1 VTARAPRL
9 RPFRVAR
16 PRLRL
21 SRLSRLSWLSPLPSL
36 SPARLPL
43 RARLALI
50 LAVVF
55 VVGGALLVALSTSLA
70 NRSIAAA
77 SAASAP
83 AAAELQQQLSE
94 ILSQANQVPKPKL
107 GTTPPPDSK
116 PTEQEQ
122 QQSADLKK
130 KLLEA
135 NNEYAAATKT
145 DAVGLLVGESAV
157 GVAVMVPLAGLLAWY
172 LAGRSLRPVRS
183 ITAAARRTSADRLS
197 ERLALSGPKDEITEL
212 ATTFDAMMDRL
223 ERAFEAQRRFVAD
236 ASHELRTPIAVAAT
250 SIDVVLAKPDRTPRQ
265 LEAMAHD
272 VRGALTR
279 VEQLVDSLLALTR
292 SEQLDRAREQ
302 VDLAIL
308 AEDALDAHS
317 TAIRARGLTVDVQ
330 LDESRTMGDPALLD
344 RMTGNL
350 VDNAIRHN
358 VDAGH
363 IRVTTAATDSG
374 VVLTVANSGTV
385 IPGTAIEQLLRPFHR
400 LSGRARTEDNGLGL
414 GLAIADAVC
423 RAHGGTLTLAALPSG
438 GLQVRVELPTGSD
451 R

>member
-1 VTARAPRL
+1 LT
-9 RPFRVAR
+9 
-16 PRLRL
+16 
-21 SRLSRLSWLSPLPSL
+21 WLSP
-36 SPARLPL
+36 AQVPL
-43 RARLALI
+43 RARLTLV

-55 VVGGALLVALSTSLA
+55 VIGGALLVVVSTSLA

-83 AAAELQQQLSE
+83 AAAELQRQLGE
-94 ILSQANQVPKPKL
+94 ILSQASQSQKPKQ
-107 GTTPPPDSK
+107 GTTPPPDAK
-116 PTEQEQ
+116 PTVEEQK
-122 QQSADLKK
+122 QSADLKK
-130 KLLEA
+130 KLLA
-135 NNEYAAATKT
+135 VNNEYAVATKT
-145 DAVGLLVGESAV
+145 DAVGQLVGESAV

-223 ERAFEAQRRFVAD
+223 EHAFEAQRRFVAD

-250 SIDVVLAKPDRTPRQ
+250 SIDVVLAKPDRTPQQ
-265 LEAMAHD
+265 LEAMARD

-279 VEQLVDSLLALTR
+279 VEQLVDGLLALTR
-292 SEQLDRAREQ
+292 SEQLDRGREQ

-308 AEDALDAHS
+308 AEDALDVHS
-317 TAIRARGLTVDVQ
+317 AAIRARGLTVDAALGEARMV
-330 LDESRTMGDPALLD
+330 GDPALLD

-350 VDNAIRHN
+350 IDNAIRHN
-358 VDAGH
+358 VDGGQ
-363 IRVTTAATDSG
+363 IRVTTAATDTG
-374 VVLTVANSGTV
+374 VVLTVTNSGAV
-385 IPGTAIEQLLRPFHR
+385 IPGPAIEQLRRPFHR
-400 LSGRARTEDNGLGL
+400 LGGRARTEDHGLGL

-423 RAHGGTLTLAALPSG
+423 RAHGGMLTLVAVPSG
-438 GLQVRVELPTGSD
+438 GLEVRVDLPTRSG